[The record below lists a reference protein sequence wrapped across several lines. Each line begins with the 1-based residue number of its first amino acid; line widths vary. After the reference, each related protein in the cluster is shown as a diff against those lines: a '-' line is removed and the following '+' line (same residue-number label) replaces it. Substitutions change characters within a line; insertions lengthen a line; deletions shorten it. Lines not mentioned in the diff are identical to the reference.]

1 MGRTK
6 KQADPRA
13 EQKAAL
19 LDAMIDEELSRP
31 DEEQDPDAVAEWSGM
46 IDELTGGAYRPTRGE
61 KRRLLKA
68 MKEHQRARGGHK
80 HSEAAK
86 RKRIRAVVAVAAVL
100 AVLLLPAGVWAGE
113 IRTALD
119 ELFLRMKPQLNAMED
134 GDSLVVHTD
143 NTDVLI
149 IKGDCDRLRTP
160 EELADFL
167 RVPVLWPG
175 WLPEGVEAGE
185 ILLNSAASDNFVL
198 IPYQNGYSLVLEITG
213 IREPFLKKKT
223 VTVAGEEAEL
233 LYYLNEDGSGG
244 GNFFHAGL
252 LYTVHFPSLEDG
264 ERFLDGMAEVEGGG
278 KGE

>member
-1 MGRTK
+1 MRRTK

-13 EQKAAL
+13 ERKAAL

-68 MKEHQRARGGHK
+68 MKEHRRARDGRNHPD
-80 HSEAAK
+80 AAR
-86 RKRIRAVVAVAAVL
+86 RKRIRASVAAVAVL

-119 ELFLRMKPQLNAMED
+119 ELYLRLKPQLNAMED

-175 WLPEGVEAGE
+175 RLPEGVEAGE
-185 ILLNSAASDNFVL
+185 ILLNSSVSENYVL

-213 IREPFLKKKT
+213 IREPFPNSKT
-223 VTVAGEEAEL
+223 VTAAGEEAEL

-264 ERFLDGMAEVEGGG
+264 ERFIEGLAEVKGGG
-278 KGE
+278 Q

>member
-1 MGRTK
+1 MRRMK
-6 KQADPRA
+6 KHADPRA

-31 DEEQDPDAVAEWSGM
+31 DEEQDPDAVAEWNGM

-61 KRRLLKA
+61 RRRLLKA
-68 MKEHQRARGGHK
+68 MKEHRRTTDGPDRPD
-80 HSEAAK
+80 AAK
-86 RKRIRAVVAVAAVL
+86 RKRVRAVAAVMAVL

-119 ELFLRMKPQLNAMED
+119 ELYLRMKPQLNAMKD
-134 GDSLVVHTD
+134 GDSLVVHTENAD
-143 NTDVLI
+143 YLI

-185 ILLNSAASDNFVL
+185 IRLNSSVSDNYIL
-198 IPYQNGYSLVLEITG
+198 IPLQNGYSFVIESTG
-213 IREPFLKKKT
+213 IRQRFPKTKT
-223 VTVAGEEAEL
+223 VTAAGEEAEF

-244 GNFFHAGL
+244 GNFFHAGI
-252 LYTVHFPSLEDG
+252 LYTVHFPSLEEG
-264 ERFLDGMAEVEGGG
+264 ERFLEGMTEVEGGG
-278 KGE
+278 R